1 MRQPRLEDG
10 TLMRFHD
17 GELDAEDARR
27 VALGRLVDPNVNV
40 RLDALAA
47 LGSAVRAWAARAG
60 VDAAAE
66 RRRRARAQRRRRA
79 LAACGALTLA
89 AALVLAPRA
98 KVVGVDTVDASEQAA
113 SDMHGALGSVRG
125 PVAVEA
131 VDFGVHPGTTF
142 GVPS

>member
-47 LGSAVRAWAARAG
+47 LGSAVRAWAARAWTPRPHG
-60 VDAAAE
+60 AAA
-66 RRRRARAQRRRRA
+66 RARRGAGGRSLRA
-79 LAACGALTLA
+79 E
-89 AALVLAPRA
+89 R
-98 KVVGVDTVDASEQAA
+98 
-113 SDMHGALGSVRG
+113 
-125 PVAVEA
+125 
-131 VDFGVHPGTTF
+131 
-142 GVPS
+142 